1 MHRVRFAEGIRTAL
15 TERIAASK
23 PVYVILD
30 ADVALNL
37 GAILHRELKIG
48 GETLVIDGLALWDFD
63 SIDIGKLRLPSNTVP
78 VTIKSL
84 IFNDVVDGV
93 HRRELVHHPKRPNQ

>member
-1 MHRVRFAEGIRTAL
+1 MPRRGFAEGIVGAL
-15 TERIAASK
+15 TKRIAASK
-23 PVYVILD
+23 PIYVVLD

-37 GAILHRELKIG
+37 GALLHRELKIG
-48 GETLVIDGLALWDFD
+48 CEIMVIDGLALWDFD

-84 IFNDVVDGV
+84 IFSDVVDGV
-93 HRRELVHHPKRPNQ
+93 HRRELVHHPRRPN